1 MNVSMKAI
9 PKLKAKLTETFIEKE
24 HEILP
29 DISDPKE
36 QLLTIWTPENR
47 ADPVYPTMKKAR
59 THSGTEELYY
69 DLTVIIPVHNSGKY
83 LHNCLY
89 SVLNQECLYR
99 LQIIIVDDGSID
111 NSREI
116 LKHFADLH
124 IPGKDIQIIYQE
136 YAGLSAARN
145 IGLMQAEGKYL
156 MFLDSNDYLAA
167 GSIQNAISELIRQ
180 EADFVQMQY
189 IIKKVQRMKAG
200 PHIEEGAYT
209 DYSSMCKIPGTAT
222 MKIFRSSLFDSIWF
236 PENYWFG
243 DAVVPFRIYPKC
255 QKAVVLPH
263 IGYIYQKNISKED
276 PAKEQMNRN
285 LESILVMEK
294 VLMKKDLPDGYMD
307 ELLRY
312 FTFSIY
318 NFLKYFQERTMQLV
332 FLTACDMIQT
342 IIQKPSE
349 PYSELYKAFQTR
361 DYGIWKWYACRKG
374 KQL

>member
-1 MNVSMKAI
+1 MKAI
-9 PKLKAKLTETFIEKE
+9 QKLKGKLTETFMEKE
-24 HEILP
+24 HKILP

-47 ADPVYPTMKKAR
+47 EDPVYPTMKKAR
-59 THSGTEELYY
+59 SHSGTEELYY

-99 LQIIIVDDGSID
+99 LQIIIVDDGSTD

-116 LKHFADLH
+116 LKHFTDLH
-124 IPGKDIQIIYQE
+124 IPGKDIKIIYQE

-145 IGLMQAEGKYL
+145 IGLMQTEGKYL
-156 MFLDSNDYLAA
+156 MFLDSEDSLAA
-167 GSIQNAISELIRQ
+167 GSLQNAVSELIRQ
-180 EADFVQMQY
+180 EAAFVQMRY
-189 IIKKVQRMKAG
+189 IIKRGQRMKAG
-200 PHIEEGAYT
+200 PHVKKGVYT
-209 DYSSMCKIPGTAT
+209 DYSSMCKIPGTVT
-222 MKIFRSSLFDSIWF
+222 MKIFRSSLFDGIWF
-236 PENYWFG
+236 PENYWFE
-243 DAVVPFRIYPKC
+243 DVVIPFLIYPKC
-255 QKAVVLPH
+255 QKAVVLPR
-263 IGYIYQKNISKED
+263 IGYIYQKNISKESSD
-276 PAKEQMNRN
+276 KEQMNRN

-294 VLMKKDLPDGYMD
+294 VMMKKDLPDGYMD

-318 NFLKYFQERTMQLV
+318 DFLKYFPERTIQFA

-342 IIQKPSE
+342 IVQKPSE
-349 PYSELYKAFQTR
+349 PYLELYEAFQAR
-361 DYGIWKWYACRKG
+361 DYGIWKWYACRRKG

>member
-1 MNVSMKAI
+1 MKAI
-9 PKLKAKLTETFIEKE
+9 PKLKEKLTETFMKKE

-36 QLLTIWTPENR
+36 QLLAIWSPENR
-47 ADPVYPTMKKAR
+47 DDPVYPTTKKAR

-69 DLTVIIPVHNSGKY
+69 DITVIIPVHNSGKY

-99 LQIIIVDDGSID
+99 LQIIIVDDGSTD

-136 YAGLSAARN
+136 YADVSAARN
-145 IGLMQAEGKYL
+145 IGLMQTEGKYL

-167 GSIQNAISELIRQ
+167 GSLQNAVSELIRQ

-200 PHIEEGAYT
+200 PHIKEGVYT

-222 MKIFRSSLFDSIWF
+222 MKIFRSSLFNGVWF
-236 PENYWFG
+236 PENYWFR
-243 DAVVPFRIYPKC
+243 DAVIPFRIYPKC
-255 QKAVVLPH
+255 QKAVVLPN

-276 PAKEQMNRN
+276 SNKEQMNRN
-285 LESILVMEK
+285 LESILIMEK

-307 ELLRY
+307 ELLWY
-312 FTFSIY
+312 LTFSIY

>member
-1 MNVSMKAI
+1 MEHIVDK
-9 PKLKAKLTETFIEKE
+9 KE
-24 HEILP
+24 HYILP
-29 DISDPKE
+29 DITNPKE
-36 QLLTIWTPENR
+36 QLLNIWTPEDRNNI
-47 ADPVYPTMKKAR
+47 VYHRMKSPR

-69 DLTVIIPVHNSGKY
+69 DLTIIIPVYNSGKY
-83 LHNCLY
+83 LRNCLY
-89 SVLNQECLYR
+89 SVLNQECIYR
-99 LQIIIVDDGSID
+99 LQIVIVDDGSTD

-116 LKHFADLH
+116 LKHFATFY
-124 IPGKDIQIIYQE
+124 IPGKDITVIYQE
-136 YAGLSAARN
+136 HCGQASVRNVGLA
-145 IGLMQAEGKYL
+145 QAEGKYL
-156 MFLDSNDYLAA
+156 LFLDSDDYLST
-167 GSIQNAISELIRQ
+167 GSLQNAVSELILQ

-200 PHIEEGAYT
+200 PHIKEGVYT

-222 MKIFRSSLFDSIWF
+222 MKIFRSNLFDDIWF
-236 PENYWFG
+236 PENYWFE
-243 DAVVPFRIYPKC
+243 DAVIPFRIYPKC

-263 IGYIYQKNISKED
+263 IGYIHQKNILKED
-276 PAKEQMNRN
+276 PDKEQMNRN
-285 LESILVMEK
+285 LESILIMEK

-332 FLTACDMIQT
+332 FLTACNMIQT

>member
-1 MNVSMKAI
+1 MEHIVDK
-9 PKLKAKLTETFIEKE
+9 KE
-24 HEILP
+24 HYILL
-29 DISDPKE
+29 DITDPKE
-36 QLLTIWTPENR
+36 QLLTSWTPENR
-47 ADPVYPTMKKAR
+47 DDPVYPTMRKAR

-99 LQIIIVDDGSID
+99 LQIIIVDNGSID
-111 NSREI
+111 NSKEI

-145 IGLMQAEGKYL
+145 IGLMQTERKYL
-156 MFLDSNDYLAA
+156 MFLDSNNYLAA
-167 GSIQNAISELIRQ
+167 GSLQNAISELIRQ
-180 EADFVQMQY
+180 EADSVQMQY

-200 PHIEEGAYT
+200 PHIKEGIYT
-209 DYSSMCKIPGTAT
+209 DYSSICKIPGTAT
-222 MKIFRSSLFDSIWF
+222 MKIFRSSLFNGIWF

-243 DAVVPFRIYPKC
+243 DAVIPFRIYTKC

-263 IGYIYQKNISKED
+263 IGYIYQKNISKEN
-276 PAKEQMNRN
+276 PAKEQMNQN

-307 ELLRY
+307 ELLRH

-318 NFLKYFQERTMQLV
+318 VFLKYFPERTIQLV
-332 FLTACDMIQT
+332 FLTAYNMIQT